1 MKFSRFFLL
10 FPIVV
15 LILSL
20 AACGASGTPGEA
32 TSAETGTDIT
42 TGEKPA
48 GVSEVT
54 VADLSKYALVR
65 TDQISDEVL
74 EAVLLLHNRIQK
86 VAPDV
91 QIKTDY
97 YREGIP
103 MFERGEY
110 EILVGAT
117 EREESAEF
125 LKDKRVKD
133 YGFALIGS
141 KIVIAGG
148 SDESTISA
156 INTFITR
163 ILLKKTS
170 GDVFYSSAD
179 DYLCAGK
186 YATDSLTVGGIEAKD
201 FRVVYADS
209 LGTIGK
215 ACADRIAAAVTD
227 LCGYTVP
234 VLSDRKAGEAS
245 EHEILVGAT
254 TRGNAG
260 LEAADG
266 EILLSFDGSNVRILG
281 SSYLAVSR
289 GVSEFVSRIEGSASS
304 GYSLAINGTEKFE
317 FGIGETLGAMSF
329 NVLVSKTTPERDA
342 RVVDMVLKYMPA
354 TVGFQE
360 ANPRW
365 MTVLK
370 SGLSQYYGCV
380 GEGRDGGTSGEY
392 NPIFYNK
399 EIFTLVDSGTRWLSD
414 TPDKGSKYS
423 ESSLNRIYTYAL
435 LERKS
440 DGVRIMVVNTHFDHK
455 SATARDKQG
464 KVLAAFLAKNMQ
476 YPMIVTGDFNT
487 QSDSTA
493 YSNVVASGVVNS
505 ASIAATASKGATF
518 TNWGSSS
525 TVIDFVFV
533 NPVFISVDS
542 YRVCNETING
552 DYPSDHHPV
561 FIEYK
566 TAG

>member
-1 MKFSRFFLL
+1 MKISRIFLL
-10 FPIVV
+10 FSIIV

-20 AACGASGTPGEA
+20 AACGTPGGSTSSGNGAETSSEPEE
-32 TSAETGTDIT
+32 TSAGL
-42 TGEKPA
+42 A
-48 GVSEVT
+48 EVT
-54 VADLSKYALVR
+54 VADLSKYVLVR
-65 TDQISDEVL
+65 PDQVSDEML
-74 EAVLLLHNRIQK
+74 DAVLLLHRRIQS

-110 EILVGAT
+110 EILVGST

-125 LKDKRVKD
+125 LKGKRVKD

-148 SDESTISA
+148 SDESTVSA

-170 GDVFYSSAD
+170 GDVFFSSAD
-179 DYLCAGK
+179 DYLYNGK

-215 ACADRIAAAVTD
+215 SCADRIAAAVTD

-245 EHEILVGAT
+245 EHEILLGST

-260 LEAADG
+260 LEAAEG
-266 EILLSFDGSNVRILG
+266 EIFISFDGNNVRIFG

-289 GVSEFVSRIEGSASS
+289 GTSEFVSKLEGSSS
-304 GYSLAINGTEKFE
+304 TGYALSINGTEKLE
-317 FGIGETLGAMSF
+317 FGVGEALGAMSF

-399 EIFTLVDSGTRWLSD
+399 EIFKLVDSGTRWLSD
-414 TPDKGSKYS
+414 TPDKVSKYS

-455 SATARDKQG
+455 SATARDKQA
-464 KVLAAFLAKNMQ
+464 KVLAAFLAKNMK
-476 YPMIVTGDFNT
+476 YPLIVTGDFNT
-487 QSDSTA
+487 QADSTA
-493 YSNVVASGVVNS
+493 YANVVASGVVNS

-518 TNWGSSS
+518 TNWGASS

-533 NPVFISVDS
+533 NSAFISVDS